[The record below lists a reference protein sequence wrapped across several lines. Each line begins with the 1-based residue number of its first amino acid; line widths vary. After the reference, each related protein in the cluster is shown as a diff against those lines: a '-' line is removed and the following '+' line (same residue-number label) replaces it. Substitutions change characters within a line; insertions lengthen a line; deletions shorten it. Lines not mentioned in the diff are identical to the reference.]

1 MSEYIDLH
9 DVDRQLTGETV
20 REATHR
26 ETYEELGL
34 DLDFSNHR
42 PVASINFAGGFDDF
56 FTIEIDG
63 EGIEFALQ
71 EEEIDEV
78 KWADENEICRMMDE
92 GRFIPFG
99 KELIRYLFVAREDK
113 GTWSI

>member
-78 KWADENEICRMMDE
+78 MERIKTQGTYPRNRMKKWRKGDLVYDCRS
-92 GRFIPFG
+92 FG
-99 KELIRYLFVAREDK
+99 GAETKT
-113 GTWSI
+113 G